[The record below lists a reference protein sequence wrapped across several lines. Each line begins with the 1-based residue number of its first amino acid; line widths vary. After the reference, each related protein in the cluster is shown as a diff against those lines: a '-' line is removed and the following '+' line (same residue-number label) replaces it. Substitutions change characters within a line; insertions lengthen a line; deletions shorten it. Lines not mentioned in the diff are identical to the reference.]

1 MYNQKEKNEYCIL
14 TQIYGIQKNG
24 SDDLQGSNRD
34 TDIKN
39 RLVGTTGKG
48 EGGTI

>member
-1 MYNQKEKNEYCIL
+1 MVVMICKAVI
-14 TQIYGIQKNG
+14 
-24 SDDLQGSNRD
+24 DR
-34 TDIKN
+34 DIKN